1 MILAGDVGGTKT
13 LLALYQQQ
21 GSEWICIKKQQFA
34 SADFTNFTDVL
45 TAFLVDETV
54 THVCIGVAGPVV
66 DGDCRTTNLPWFLK
80 NAEIAAQTGAIQ
92 VLLLNDLAAMSW
104 GVLNLP
110 DSDFVELNPAAK
122 IKQGNIAVL
131 AAGTGLGEA
140 IVAWDGQKH
149 HVIATEGGNTDF
161 APNNEEEITL
171 LRYLM
176 GIYPE
181 HVCYERVLSGTGL
194 MNLYQFLKSIDY
206 APVNGKT
213 EQQMQEIDPAAV
225 ISALGMS
232 GEDALCVKALT
243 MFCRIYG
250 AEASNL
256 ALKCL
261 PYGGVILAG
270 GIAAKILPFI
280 QQGEFMRG
288 FLAKGRYQA
297 VLESISVKI
306 CINSEAA
313 LWGARFRA
321 MQAVKYQ
328 QTYP

>member
-21 GSEWICIKKQQFA
+21 GAEWLCVKKQQYV
-34 SADFTNFTDVL
+34 SADFANFTDVL
-45 TAFLVDETV
+45 AVFLAGEIVSQ
-54 THVCIGVAGPVV
+54 VCIGVAGPVV
-66 DGDCRTTNLPWFLK
+66 DGDCKTTNLPWFLK
-80 NAEIAAQTGAIQ
+80 NSEIAEQAGGAG
-92 VLLLNDLAAMSW
+92 VLLLNDLEAMAW

-110 DSDFVELNPAAK
+110 DSDFVELNSTAK
-122 IKQGNIAVL
+122 VKKGNIAVL

-149 HVIATEGGNTDF
+149 HVIASEGGNTDF
-161 APNNEEEITL
+161 APNNEEEIAL

-176 GIYPE
+176 TLYPE

-194 MNLYQFLKSIDY
+194 INVYQFLKSVDY
-206 APVNGKT
+206 ARTNSET
-213 EQQMQEIDPAAV
+213 ERKMQETDPAAV

-232 GEDALCVKALT
+232 GEDALCVKALK

-261 PYGGVILAG
+261 PYNGVILAG

-280 QQGEFMRG
+280 QHGFFLEG
-288 FLAKGRYQA
+288 FLAKGRYRG

-306 CINSEAA
+306 CINSDAA
-313 LWGARFRA
+313 LWGAAFCA
-321 MQAVKYQ
+321 MQAKERLS
-328 QTYP
+328 

>member
-21 GSEWICIKKQQFA
+21 RTKWQCVKKQQYA
-34 SADFTNFTDVL
+34 SADFAHFTDVL
-45 TAFLVDETV
+45 DVFLVGEKV
-54 THVCIGVAGPVV
+54 TQVCIGVAGPVI
-66 DGDCRTTNLPWFLK
+66 DGDCKTTNLPWFLQ
-80 NAEIAAQTGAIQ
+80 NAEIAEKTGASR

-110 DSDFVELNPAAK
+110 DSDFVELNSAAK

-140 IVAWDGQKH
+140 IVTWNGQEYQ
-149 HVIATEGGNTDF
+149 VISTEGGNTDF
-161 APNNEEEITL
+161 AAQNEEEIAL

-194 MNLYQFLKSIDY
+194 INLYQFLKSINY
-206 APVNGKT
+206 APVNAET
-213 EQQMQEIDPAAV
+213 EQKMQETDPAAV

-232 GEDALCVKALT
+232 GEDTLCVKALT

-280 QQGEFMRG
+280 QQGAFMEG
-288 FLAKGRYQA
+288 FLAKGRYHGL
-297 VLESISVKI
+297 LESISVKI
-306 CINSEAA
+306 CTNAEAA
-313 LWGARFRA
+313 LWGAAVCA
-321 MQAVKYQ
+321 MRLGE
-328 QTYP
+328 

>member
-21 GSEWICIKKQQFA
+21 GTEWQCFKKQQYA
-34 SADFTNFTDVL
+34 SADFANFTDVL
-45 TAFLVDETV
+45 AVFLAGEKV
-54 THVCIGVAGPVV
+54 TNVCIGVAGPVV
-66 DGDCRTTNLPWFLK
+66 DGDCRTTNLPWFLQR
-80 NAEIAAQTGAIQ
+80 AEIAQKTGASG

-110 DSDFVELNPAAK
+110 ETDFVELNSSAK
-122 IKQGNIAVL
+122 IKQGNLAVL

-149 HVIATEGGNTDF
+149 HVISTEGGNTDF
-161 APNNEEEITL
+161 APNREEEIAL

-176 GIYPE
+176 TVYPE

-194 MNLYQFLKSIDY
+194 VNLYQFLKSINY
-206 APVNGKT
+206 APVNAET
-213 EQQMQEIDPAAV
+213 EQKMQNTDPAAV

-232 GEDALCVKALT
+232 GEDALCTKALT

-250 AEASNL
+250 AESSNL

-261 PYGGVILAG
+261 PYSGVILAG

-280 QQGEFMRG
+280 QQGAFMEG
-288 FLAKGRYQA
+288 FLAKGRYRGL
-297 VLESISVKI
+297 LESISVRI
-306 CINSEAA
+306 CMNSEAA
-313 LWGARFRA
+313 LWGAAFCA
-321 MQAVKYQ
+321 IQAVK
-328 QTYP
+328 

>member
-13 LLALYQQQ
+13 LLAVYQQQ
-21 GSEWICIKKQQFA
+21 GSEWQCVKKQQVA
-34 SADFTNFTDVL
+34 SADFASFSEVL
-45 TAFLVDETV
+45 EYFLAGETV

-80 NAEIAAQTGAIQ
+80 STEIAEQTGA
-92 VLLLNDLAAMSW
+92 VDVSLLNDLEAMAW

-110 DSDFVELNPAAK
+110 EGDFVELNSSAK

-140 IVAWDGQKH
+140 IVAWDGQKY
-149 HVIATEGGNTDF
+149 HVIASEGGNTDF
-161 APNNEEEITL
+161 APNTEEEIAL

-194 MNLYQFLKSIDY
+194 VNLYQFLKSMDY
-206 APVNGKT
+206 APIEAET
-213 EQQMQEIDPAAV
+213 ERRMLETDPAAV

-232 GEDALCVKALT
+232 GEDALCSKALT
-243 MFCRIYG
+243 MFCGIYG

-270 GIAAKILPFI
+270 GIAAKILPFM
-280 QQGEFMRG
+280 QQGMFMQG
-288 FLAKGRYQA
+288 FLAKGRYRA
-297 VLESISVKI
+297 VLEPISVKI
-306 CINSEAA
+306 CTNSEAG
-313 LWGARFRA
+313 LWGAAFRA
-321 MQAVKYQ
+321 IQAAI
-328 QTYP
+328 

>member
-21 GSEWICIKKQQFA
+21 GSEWQCVKKQQYA
-34 SADFTNFTDVL
+34 SAEFANFTEVL
-45 TAFLVDETV
+45 AVFLAGEKV
-54 THVCIGVAGPVV
+54 TQVCIGVAGPVV

-80 NAEIAAQTGAIQ
+80 NTEIAAQTGAKQ

-110 DSDFVELNPAAK
+110 DSDFVELNPNATV
-122 IKQGNIAVL
+122 KQGNIAVL

-149 HVIATEGGNTDF
+149 HVISTEGGNTDF
-161 APNNEEEITL
+161 AAQNEEEIAL

-194 MNLYQFLKSIDY
+194 INLYQFLKSINY
-206 APVNGKT
+206 APVNAET
-213 EQQMQEIDPAAV
+213 EQKMQATDSAAV
-225 ISALGMS
+225 ISAQGMN
-232 GEDALCVKALT
+232 GEDVLCVKALT
-243 MFCRIYG
+243 LFCRIYG
-250 AEASNL
+250 AESSNL

-280 QQGEFMRG
+280 QQGAFMDG
-288 FLAKGRYQA
+288 FLAKGRYRGL
-297 VLESISVKI
+297 LESISVKI
-306 CINSEAA
+306 CTNSEAA
-313 LWGARFRA
+313 LWGAAVCA
-321 MQAVKYQ
+321 MQAQ
-328 QTYP
+328 

>member
-21 GSEWICIKKQQFA
+21 GSEWSCVKKQQYASTDFA
-34 SADFTNFTDVL
+34 NFTDVL
-45 TAFLVDETV
+45 NVFLAGEKV
-54 THVCIGVAGPVV
+54 TQVCIGVAGPVV

-80 NAEIAAQTGAIQ
+80 NAEIAAQTGAKQ

-110 DSDFVELNPAAK
+110 ETDFVELNPLAT
-122 IKQGNIAVL
+122 IKKGNIAVL

-140 IVAWDGQKH
+140 IVAWNGQKYQ
-149 HVIATEGGNTDF
+149 VISTEGGNTDF
-161 APNNEEEITL
+161 APNNEEEIAL

-176 GIYPE
+176 TLYPE

-194 MNLYQFLKSIDY
+194 INLYQFLKSVDY
-206 APVNGKT
+206 APVNAET
-213 EQQMQEIDPAAV
+213 ELKMQDTDPAAV
-225 ISALGMS
+225 ISALGLT
-232 GEDALCVKALT
+232 GEDVLCAKALT
-243 MFCRIYG
+243 LFCRIYG

-280 QQGEFMRG
+280 QQGAFMEG
-288 FLAKGRYQA
+288 FLAKGRYRGL
-297 VLESISVKI
+297 LESISVKI
-306 CINSEAA
+306 CTNAEAA
-313 LWGARFRA
+313 LWGATVCAMRFGE
-321 MQAVKYQ
+321 
-328 QTYP
+328 

>member
-21 GSEWICIKKQQFA
+21 GSDWLCIKKQQYA
-34 SADFTNFTDVL
+34 SADFASFSDVL
-45 TAFLVDETV
+45 DVFLAGGETV
-54 THVCIGVAGPVV
+54 SHVCIGVAGPVV
-66 DGDCRTTNLPWFLK
+66 DGVCRTTNLPWLLK
-80 NAEIAAQTGAIQ
+80 SSDIALQTGAAG
-92 VLLLNDLAAMSW
+92 VLLLNDLEAMAW

-110 DSDFVELNPAAK
+110 VSDFVELNPSAE

-140 IVAWDGQKH
+140 IVAWDGQKY
-149 HVIATEGGNTDF
+149 HVIASEGGNTDF
-161 APNNEEEITL
+161 APNSEEEISL

-176 GIYPE
+176 GVYPE

-194 MNLYQFLKSIDY
+194 VNLYQFLKSINY
-206 APVNGKT
+206 TTVNIKT
-213 EQQMQEIDPAAV
+213 EQQMLETDPAAV
-225 ISALGMS
+225 ISALGMT
-232 GEDALCVKALT
+232 GEDALCRKALT

-261 PYGGVILAG
+261 PYNGVILAG

-280 QQGEFMRG
+280 QQGAFMQG
-288 FLAKGRYQA
+288 FLAKGRYRS
-297 VLESISVKI
+297 VLEPISVKV
-306 CINSEAA
+306 CTNSEAA
-313 LWGARFRA
+313 LWGAAFCA
-321 MQAVKYQ
+321 IQAA
-328 QTYP
+328 T

>member
-13 LLALYQQQ
+13 LLALYEQQN
-21 GSEWICIKKQQFA
+21 SEWLCVKKQHYI
-34 SADFTNFTDVL
+34 SADFANFTEVL
-45 TAFLVDETV
+45 SCFLGGETV
-54 THVCIGVAGPVV
+54 MNVCIGVAGPVV
-66 DGDCRTTNLPWFLK
+66 DGDCHTTNLPWFLK
-80 NAEIAAQTGAIQ
+80 NSEIAEKTGAIS
-92 VLLLNDLAAMSW
+92 VLLLNDLEAMAW

-110 DSDFVELNPAAK
+110 ETDFVELNPLAQ
-122 IKQGNIAVL
+122 IKQDNIAVL

-140 IVAWDGQKH
+140 IIAWDTEKY

-161 APNNEEEITL
+161 APNNEMEIAL

-181 HVCYERVLSGTGL
+181 HVCYERVLSGAGL
-194 MNLYQFLKSIDY
+194 VNLYQFLKSINF
-206 APVNGKT
+206 APINPQT
-213 EQQMQEIDPAAV
+213 EQKMAEIDPAAV
-225 ISALGMS
+225 VSALGMT
-232 GEDALCVKALT
+232 GKDALCVKALT
-243 MFCRIYG
+243 LFCRIYG

-280 QQGEFMRG
+280 QKGIFMEG
-288 FLAKGRYQA
+288 FLAKGRYRG

-306 CINSEAA
+306 CINAEAA
-313 LWGARFRA
+313 LWGAAFCA
-321 MQAVKYQ
+321 TTKYL
-328 QTYP
+328 P

>member
-21 GSEWICIKKQQFA
+21 DSQWLCVKKQQYA
-34 SADFTNFTDVL
+34 SADFANFTDVL
-45 TAFLVDETV
+45 AVFLAGQKITE
-54 THVCIGVAGPVV
+54 VCIGVAGPVV
-66 DGDCRTTNLPWFLK
+66 DGDCKTTNLPWFLK
-80 NAEIAAQTGAIQ
+80 NSEIAKQTGAAG
-92 VLLLNDLAAMSW
+92 VLLLNDLEAMAW

-110 DSDFVELNPAAK
+110 ERDFIELNSSAK
-122 IKQGNIAVL
+122 VKKGNIAVL

-161 APNNEEEITL
+161 AAQNEEEIAL

-176 GIYPE
+176 TLYPE

-194 MNLYQFLKSIDY
+194 INLYQFLKSIDY
-206 APVNGKT
+206 APVNSET
-213 EQQMQEIDPAAV
+213 EQKMQKTDPAAV

-232 GEDALCVKALT
+232 GEDALCVKALM

-261 PYGGVILAG
+261 PYNGVILAG

-280 QQGEFMRG
+280 QQGAFMEG
-288 FLAKGRYQA
+288 FLAKGRYCG
-297 VLESISVKI
+297 VLELISVKI
-306 CINSEAA
+306 CTNSEAA
-313 LWGARFRA
+313 LWGAAVCA
-321 MQAVKYQ
+321 MKVAQ
-328 QTYP
+328 